1 LLLLAKSER
10 PDFVRPEPVE
20 LAELT
25 SDVDAK
31 VRALGERHW
40 QLEVIGEG
48 TVRVDAQRIT
58 QAMVQLAHNAVQH
71 TKPGDAITM
80 GSALRLGTLTFWIT
94 DSGPGVP
101 PEDRQAIFER
111 FSRGSTG
118 GARAHGA
125 GAGLGLAIVT
135 AIADAHGG
143 AVRLLSVPGQGA
155 TFRVEI
161 PAQTPAGMK
170 GEIR

>member
-1 LLLLAKSER
+1 
-10 PDFVRPEPVE
+10 PEPVE

-31 VRALGERHW
+31 VRALGKRRW
-40 QLEVIGEG
+40 QLEAIGEG
-48 TVRVDAQRIT
+48 TVRVDPQRIT
-58 QAMVQLAHNAVQH
+58 QAMAQLAQNAVQH
-71 TKPGDAITM
+71 TKPGDAITI
-80 GSALRLGTLTFWIT
+80 GSARRPGMLTFWIT

-101 PEDRQAIFER
+101 LEDQQAIFER

-118 GARAHGA
+118 GARAHRA

-143 AVRLLSVPGQGA
+143 AVRLRSSPGQGA
-155 TFRVEI
+155 TFSVEI
-161 PAQTPAGMK
+161 PAEPPVSK
-170 GEIR
+170 GELR